1 MGNRPISALFVLYCL
16 FVLIVVEVITY
27 DLDGSY
33 IRKAQS
39 ADIRKFHIHYGI
51 GWNICFFYEVSSRQA
66 KAGSATEDESLL
78 GKCYVRMVRSAPAYR
93 YPSAYWQMS
102 ASGIPYVKDVCIAW
116 NIAQSRHCI
125 CAADAHNDNRPLV
138 GRE

>member
-1 MGNRPISALFVLYCL
+1 MIAHDF
-16 FVLIVVEVITY
+16 
-27 DLDGSY
+27 DGFE
-33 IRKAQS
+33 IRETQS
-39 ADIRKFHIHYGI
+39 ADIRKFHIHHGI
-51 GWNICFFYEVSSRQA
+51 GWDVCFFYEVASRQT

-78 GKCYVRMVRSAPAYR
+78 GKCYVRMVSSTPAYR

-125 CAADAHNDNRPLV
+125 CTADSCNDCFPFV
-138 GRE
+138 GRD